1 MKGVLVMSTMSKLE
15 HIMENKTRR
24 EILEILAEKGLVEF
38 AELAATIKT
47 SQRVDYH
54 LSFLQ
59 SQGIVERESRGIYRL
74 NPRYVT
80 MVRSKLKVSR
90 PHMLIGGLGK
100 EITLYVDLLDA
111 LKYHGY
117 EPSKIIYITSP
128 EVRDEVIKSYG
139 KDKTANTEFI
149 VFPYVEVLRE
159 NIEVLLEA
167 SKNLVEKHIYRF
179 EPLIDLT
186 GGTKPTSLA
195 LLKVAQEYNL
205 KALYFSSRK
214 IIWINK
220 PY

>member
-1 MKGVLVMSTMSKLE
+1 MLKEGGK
-15 HIMENKTRR
+15 
-24 EILEILAEKGLVEF
+24 
-38 AELAATIKT
+38 IK
-47 SQRVDYH
+47 
-54 LSFLQ
+54 
-59 SQGIVERESRGIYRL
+59 
-74 NPRYVT
+74 
-80 MVRSKLKVSR
+80 K
-90 PHMLIGGLGK
+90 
-100 EITLYVDLLDA
+100 LLD
-111 LKYHGY
+111 KT
-117 EPSKIIYITSP
+117 SKIIYITSP